1 MPLACCALSL
11 SSPLVALSTASS
23 LPWCS
28 IQKSRRRYARKS
40 TQLLV
45 TALLSFQ
52 IRQTCHISALRSK
65 SASDGAHQFL
75 SVRYSNLHL
84 NLNLTNKVSGVPR
97 LLEED
102 DTYNGYW
109 LPKGAVIH
117 AVDLAIARNPELYP
131 DAETYNPDRWL
142 SPEFPTYKEPLTE
155 HPRLMGHHGFGM
167 GRRMCP
173 GIEVTEAELLVA
185 CSALCWGFN
194 MKPNMDKNG
203 QPIWP
208 DSNKFTANLIGG
220 PLPFDFDL
228 QVRDEKRATMIREM
242 YEESLLAEAAGRLG

>member
-1 MPLACCALSL
+1 
-11 SSPLVALSTASS
+11 
-23 LPWCS
+23 
-28 IQKSRRRYARKS
+28 
-40 TQLLV
+40 
-45 TALLSFQ
+45 
-52 IRQTCHISALRSK
+52 
-65 SASDGAHQFL
+65 
-75 SVRYSNLHL
+75 L
-84 NLNLTNKVSGVPR
+84 NLANKFSGVPR